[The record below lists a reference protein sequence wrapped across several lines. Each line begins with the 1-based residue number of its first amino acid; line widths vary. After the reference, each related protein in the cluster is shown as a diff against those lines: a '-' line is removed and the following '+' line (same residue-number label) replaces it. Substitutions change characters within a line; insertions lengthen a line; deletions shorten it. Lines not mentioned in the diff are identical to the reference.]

1 VRSLAVLLV
10 LSACATAPQRDTAP
24 AIAIVGA
31 TLVDGSGAA
40 PFVSE
45 AVVIRGD
52 RIQTV
57 NPRSIPRGA
66 TIIDGK
72 GLTLAPGFIDM
83 HNHSGSGLERGPSA
97 ATQVSQGITTI
108 VLGQDGGSAFPVGN
122 YLRKLEENP
131 VAVNVL
137 TFVGHATVRAKA
149 MNDDTGRAATA
160 EEVAAMRTM
169 VDQAMRDGAFGLST
183 GLEYE
188 TGKPATTEEI
198 VALARATAPYGGIYM
213 SHIRDEAQLTFPSLE
228 EALRIGSEAQV
239 PVQISHIKMGSVSV
253 WGRAADAVKL
263 IESARARG
271 LDVTAD
277 AYPYDA
283 WHATIRVLVPSGRH
297 DDPKDVAEAIAET
310 GGADRVTIVN
320 CAAHRDYEFKT
331 LQQIADEQKTTPVA
345 VYMQVVRDGGATV
358 VGQSMKEE
366 DIRVFYT
373 QPWVMVGSD
382 GGIGLRHPRGAGSYP
397 RVLGRYVRELRWL
410 TLEEAIRKMTSLP
423 AARLRLSDRGLIKAG
438 MKADLVLFD
447 AARVIDRSTF
457 QDPGQIA
464 EGIERVFVNG
474 VEVWRDRAVTGAKPG
489 RPIRNEITTGRPPA
503 AGASGPGPR

>member
-1 VRSLAVLLV
+1 MRSLAILLL
-10 LSACATAPQRDTAP
+10 LSSCATVPQARVTAP
-24 AIAIVGA
+24 ALAIVGA
-31 TLVDGSGAA
+31 TVVDGSGSA
-40 PFVSE
+40 PFVSN

-52 RIQTV
+52 HIEAV
-57 NPRSIPRGA
+57 NARSIPRGA

-83 HNHSGSGLERGPSA
+83 HNHSGSGLERDPSA
-97 ATQVSQGITTI
+97 TTQVSQGITTL
-108 VLGQDGGSAFPVGN
+108 VLGQDGGSVFPVGE
-122 YLRKLEENP
+122 YLRKLEESP

-137 TFVGHATVRAKA
+137 TFVGQATVRGKA
-149 MNDDTGRAATA
+149 MNGDTGRAATA
-160 EEVAAMRTM
+160 EEIAAMTAM
-169 VDQAMRDGAFGLST
+169 VDEAMRDGAFGLST

-188 TGKPATTEEI
+188 AGKKSTTEEI

-228 EALRIGSEAQV
+228 EAVRIGSEAKV

-253 WGRAADAVKL
+253 WGRAADAVRL
-263 IESARARG
+263 IENARARG

-297 DDPKDVAEAIAET
+297 DDPKDVADAIAET

-331 LQQIADEQKTTPVA
+331 LQQIADAQQTTPVE

-358 VGQSMKEE
+358 VGRSMKDE
-366 DIRVFYT
+366 DIRVFYE

-382 GGIGLRHPRGAGSYP
+382 GGIGLRHPRGAGTYP
-397 RVLGRYVRELRWL
+397 RILGRYVREMHWL

-423 AARLRLSDRGLIKAG
+423 AARLRLGDRGLVKRG

-457 QDPGQIA
+457 QDPGEIA

-489 RPIRNEITTGRPPA
+489 RPVRIRDAGDRNRP
-503 AGASGPGPR
+503 R